1 MNWEAAGAIGELLGA
16 AATIIM
22 LVYLSIQVRHARD
35 ATQSASELESASLL
49 SHLTQSVSQDR
60 KLIKIWDLVLKDN
73 KELSIED
80 KMQYLWTISAYGNA
94 AEGVFQQYKKGMISE
109 ELWHNWERGFTMH
122 IGTNIGNA
130 WWISRAAPYSDPFYN
145 YMTAIVEKNK
155 NPAAVSSAAFLDG
168 HENSNNAESSA

>member
-1 MNWEAAGAIGELLGA
+1 MNWEMTGAIGELLGA
-16 AATIIM
+16 AATLIM
-22 LVYLSIQVRHARD
+22 LVYISIQVRHARD
-35 ATQSASELESASLL
+35 ATQSATEMASASLL
-49 SHLTQSVSQDR
+49 THLNQSVSQDR

-80 KMQYLWTISAYGNA
+80 EMQYLWTISAYGIA

-109 ELWHNWERGFTMH
+109 ELWHIWERGFTMQ

-130 WWISRAAPYSDPFYN
+130 WWVSRTAQYSDRFYN

-155 NPAAVSSAAFLDG
+155 NTAAISSAAFLEG
-168 HENSNNAESSA
+168 EEKSNNTESSA